1 MKSDLWSF
9 FGSCFW
15 RSSLQ
20 LASCLFFVSF
30 LCSSCG
36 DTSAPECADPSAINF
51 NADAIGFSDCEFDEH
66 TADPEWLT
74 FLDQAVEETSGL
86 AIVNDR
92 LITHNDRGHSNE
104 LFVVDPETGL
114 VLNTFEVVGAENED
128 WEDLAQSDE
137 ILFVGDMG
145 NNPGDRKNL
154 RIYMVK
160 KSDFDFGTETGEV
173 TISGLIEFYYPEQE
187 VFEANNNHNWD
198 CEALIYREGYL
209 YLFMKHRKDPLS
221 NLYRIPAEEGSH
233 TAQLLAYFNAG
244 HRITGGDISPD
255 GNQIA
260 LVGYNKDDNC
270 VVWLLDGFGD
280 GHPLSGSKRMF
291 TLGSF
296 SALGQIEAI
305 VYTNDSTFYISAEEV
320 DGIPPRLY
328 RLELP

>member
-1 MKSDLWSF
+1 MKSKLWIF
-9 FGSCFW
+9 FGRCFW
-15 RSSLQ
+15 RPSSV
-20 LASCLFFVSF
+20 LAFCLFIV
-30 LCSSCG
+30 LIMCSSCN
-36 DTSAPECADPSAINF
+36 DNSAPECADPAANNF
-51 NADAIGFSDCEFDEH
+51 NSDAIGFSDCEFEEQIA
-66 TADPEWLT
+66 TPELLT
-74 FLDQAVEETSGL
+74 FLDIAVEETSGL
-86 AIVNDR
+86 AILENH

-104 LFVVDPETGL
+104 LFVVDPESGL
-114 VLNTFEVVGAENED
+114 VLNTFEVTGAENED

-145 NNPGDRKNL
+145 NNPGDRENL

-160 KSDFDFGTETGEV
+160 KSDFDFGHETGEV
-173 TISGLIEFYYPEQE
+173 PTVGLIEFYYPEQE

-198 CEALIYREGYL
+198 CEALIYRDGYL

-244 HRITGGDISPD
+244 HRITGGDISAD
-255 GNQIA
+255 GSQIA

-270 VVWLLDGFGD
+270 VVWLLDDFGD

-296 SALGQIEAI
+296 SALGQMEAI
-305 VYTNDSTFYISAEEV
+305 VYKNDSTFYISAEEV
-320 DGIPPRLY
+320 DGILPRLY